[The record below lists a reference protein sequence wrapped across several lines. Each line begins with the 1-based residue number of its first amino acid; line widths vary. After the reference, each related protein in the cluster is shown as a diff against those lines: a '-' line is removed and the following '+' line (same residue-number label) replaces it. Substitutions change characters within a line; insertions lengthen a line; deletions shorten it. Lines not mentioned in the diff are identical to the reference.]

1 MWFLPE
7 GGFQCM
13 WLSCRAKRKKKNTG
27 HGECE
32 NIPER
37 VSALGGIRGEAVSI
51 LENVG
56 RGGQAR

>member
-1 MWFLPE
+1 
-7 GGFQCM
+7 M
-13 WLSCRAKRKKKNTG
+13 WLSCWAAKRKKEKNTG